1 MDWLG
6 WFIPRG
12 LLHRP
17 VTESLAPPDPADL
30 SQLDELR
37 ALGSRLELPHPVSA
51 LLEFANEKEA
61 LSAVEAL
68 GRDGFACKVRALRDG
83 RWSLRATSTL
93 IPTPG
98 TITRLRERL
107 SVSCE
112 ALNGTYLGWDA
123 PPVY

>member
-17 VTESLAPPDPADL
+17 VTESLAPPDPSDL
-30 SQLDELR
+30 TQLDELR
-37 ALGSRLELPHPVSA
+37 DLGSRLELPHPVSA
-51 LLEFANEKEA
+51 LLEFASEKEA
-61 LSAVEAL
+61 LSAVDAL
-68 GRDGFACKVRALRDG
+68 GRDGFACKVRALPNG

-93 IPTPG
+93 VPTPG

-107 SVSCE
+107 SASCE
-112 ALNGTYLGWDA
+112 TLNGTYVGWDA